1 MHVHLLDFLVCPDC
15 LPRQEHFRLKTGAV
29 REDDDILSG
38 QLECPRCSH
47 THSIHQGMAV
57 VLPQDAQTTAAQ
69 LRYETSA
76 AVGSYLWSHYS
87 DIVGEEMA
95 CDAYGAWASKLGGV
109 AGPALDVGCAMG
121 RITFELAAEA
131 GFAVGV
137 DFSRSFTRMARE
149 LRKTGRLESSIVV
162 EGKITRP
169 FTVELPERL
178 RTGVA
183 EFIVGDAMALPF
195 SSDAF
200 PAVSSLNLLD
210 KVCRP
215 EDHVRELCRVAAGEG
230 CRVLVADPFS
240 WAEEICP
247 PGDWLGGVEEGD
259 FAGRGLDNLKR
270 LLEEEEFEFSDT
282 SPVWW
287 TIRNHENHFERI
299 RSWTVA
305 AQR

>member
-1 MHVHLLDFLVCPDC
+1 MHIQLLDILVCPDC
-15 LPRQEHFRLKTGAV
+15 LPREEQLRLRTGAV

-47 THSIHQGMAV
+47 THCIQDGMAV

-76 AVGSYLWSHYS
+76 AVGSYLWSHYG
-87 DIVGEEMA
+87 DIAGEDMA
-95 CDAYGAWASKLGGV
+95 CEAYEVWASMLEGV
-109 AGPALDVGCAMG
+109 TGPALDVGCAMG
-121 RITFELAAEA
+121 RITFELAAET
-131 GFAVGV
+131 GFAVGA

-149 LRKTGRLESSIVV
+149 LRKTGRLESCVAV

-178 RTGVA
+178 RGGVA
-183 EFIVGDAMALPF
+183 EFIVADAMALPF
-195 SSDAF
+195 ASGVF

-215 EDHVRELCRVAAGEG
+215 ADHVSDLCRVAATEG
-230 CRVLVADPFS
+230 CRALVANPFS

-247 PGDWLGGVEEGD
+247 PEDWLGGTEEGT
-259 FAGRGLDNLKR
+259 FSGHGQDNLAR
-270 LLEEEEFEFSDT
+270 LMKEQGFELFET
-282 SPVWW
+282 APVWW
-287 TIRNHENHFERI
+287 TLRNHENHYERI
-299 RSWTVA
+299 RSWTTTA
-305 AQR
+305 RR